1 MAHKLINSTNSLTV
15 AVYTVLAAQDVGC
28 AWRFVQLYESV
39 EPQSNNLQDHLRAM
53 NTFWREQ
60 LSNVSVVDTIEV
72 RANLIDNVEL
82 VDWLRL
88 FGQNVAPVIVSMDLP
103 QEIEEGSSESFALP
117 LYNLAGAL

>member
-1 MAHKLINSTNSLTV
+1 
-15 AVYTVLAAQDVGC
+15 
-28 AWRFVQLYESV
+28 
-39 EPQSNNLQDHLRAM
+39 M

-60 LSNVSVVDTIEV
+60 LSNVSVVDTIGV

-82 VDWLRL
+82 EDWLRL

-103 QEIEEGSSESFALP
+103 QKIEEDAPESFRMP